1 MRAGY
6 GRTRAGTGVVVAT
19 MLVLSGAGCG
29 GDEGDP
35 ETRQAA
41 VSGTV
46 TGGPDGAPAASTK
59 VELLVRGAAMGA
71 GGATGTSVDTVMT
84 DASGAFVLDA
94 AVDDLTP
101 HAGADGRVQVEV
113 RPDGA
118 EAGTI
123 TSVRLEKDQETGV
136 TRIVETTEVA
146 VEMFP

>member
-6 GRTRAGTGVVVAT
+6 GRTRAGAGVVVAT

-35 ETRQAA
+35 ESRQAA

-46 TGGPDGAPAASTK
+46 TDGPAGAPVASTE

-71 GGATGTSVDTVMT
+71 GGGTGTSVDTVTT
-84 DASGAFVLDA
+84 DAAGAFVLDA

-101 HAGADGRVQVEV
+101 HAGTDGRVQVEV
-113 RPDGA
+113 RPAGA
-118 EAGTI
+118 EVGTI

-136 TRIVETTEVA
+136 TRIVETTA
-146 VEMFP
+146 VEVEIRP